1 MTTPSFSVPPLPTA
15 RYRCRRYPFLG
26 FYFTM
31 CTFPETLKSLYPE
44 RLVQWRFAVEED
56 RPVPMFLGSYL
67 AWVGICIF
75 QGWWS
80 CALVR
85 SYGRPAVATRDKKF
99 L

>member
-1 MTTPSFSVPPLPTA
+1 
-15 RYRCRRYPFLG
+15 
-26 FYFTM
+26 M
-31 CTFPETLKSLYPE
+31 CTFPETLAPLYPE
-44 RLVQWRFAVEED
+44 GLVRWRVALED
-56 RPVPMFLGSYL
+56 GRPVPMLLGSYL

-85 SYGRPAVATRDKKF
+85 SYGRPAVAAATREKKF